1 MAFDSNR
8 RGPTQVLV
16 TEASKGFERPDCS
29 DPSRVPVRFETDAM
43 GVGLPGGA
51 GDDRSAEQYG
61 PIGIG
66 AAAGVD
72 PWR

>member
-16 TEASKGFERPDCS
+16 TEVSKGFERADCS
-29 DPSRVPVRFETDAM
+29 EPSRVSVRAETDAT
-43 GVGLPGGA
+43 GGGPPGGA
-51 GDDRSAEQYG
+51 GGDRSAEQYG
-61 PIGIG
+61 SIGLG